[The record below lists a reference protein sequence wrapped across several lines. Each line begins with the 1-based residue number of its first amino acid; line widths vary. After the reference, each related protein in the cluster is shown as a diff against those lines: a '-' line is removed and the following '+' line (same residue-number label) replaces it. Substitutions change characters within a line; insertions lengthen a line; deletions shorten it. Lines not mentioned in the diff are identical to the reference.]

1 MAERR
6 STVEQ
11 VLVNCLE
18 TVECLALTTHRMT
31 HYQSLVDLYS
41 SFRPTECQR
50 GMYQHKV
57 DLDML
62 NAAKIKL
69 ADVSSVSP
77 SSDIMYFRVLS
88 VFSLKK
94 IDINSEMYRMWQV

>member
-41 SFRPTECQR
+41 SFKPTECQR

-77 SSDIMYFRVLS
+77 LS
-88 VFSLKK
+88 EQRWANARNVSQLNFCSVVSKSTL
-94 IDINSEMYRMWQV
+94 R